1 MSQHIKQKV
10 LRKTFLT
17 RHWELMFFTS
27 LTRKNSINFFNCTT
41 FTSCSTFFPAK
52 KPREGAFKILG
63 KKDYT
68 SRYNVHVAST

>member
-17 RHWELMFFTS
+17 RHWELPHWQGKTQSIS
-27 LTRKNSINFFNCTT
+27 LTAQLLL
-41 FTSCSTFFPAK
+41 PAQLFSLQMT
-52 KPREGAFKILG
+52 REGAFKILG

-68 SRYNVHVAST
+68 SKYNAHVAST

>member
-17 RHWELMFFTS
+17 RHWELMFLPHWQGKTQSIS
-27 LTRKNSINFFNCTT
+27 LTAQLLL
-41 FTSCSTFFPAK
+41 PAQLFSLQMTEK
-52 KPREGAFKILG
+52 GPFKILG

-68 SRYNVHVAST
+68 FKYNVHVAST